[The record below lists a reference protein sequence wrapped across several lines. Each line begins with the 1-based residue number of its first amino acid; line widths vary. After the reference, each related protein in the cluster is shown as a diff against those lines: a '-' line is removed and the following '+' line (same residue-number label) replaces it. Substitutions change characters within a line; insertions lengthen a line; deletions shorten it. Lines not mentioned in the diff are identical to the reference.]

1 MLRVVAGARERANA
15 ALRSAVPDRARDL
28 LRGVALRVRAA
39 DITTL
44 AAAVA
49 YNVFL
54 AIVPLAFALLGVAAF
69 IGQSEEALGRVEATL
84 EVFAPE
90 AVTDFVT
97 DLLVDAEVRV
107 GGQQGLLIVVS
118 ILLALVLGSRA
129 VVALQKALAAVEHRT
144 ERRPP
149 VAMRLVAVALTI
161 GGGAALLI
169 TSFLLVFGRE
179 VMEFLAELTSV
190 AALEGLWAWLRIPV
204 SAIGLLGFLLAFYR
218 WGPPE
223 PLPRPWLAAVVA
235 GSGAVLASLGFG
247 LYLAVAP
254 NLGAT
259 FGALGAVAVALVWLY
274 VGAFMILLGAVVVAY
289 LARAATDEPHVPG
302 LPEEG

>member
-190 AALEGLWAWLRIPV
+190 AALEGLGRGCAFRSPQSGCSGSCSPSIAGARRSPSPDRGWPQWWPAPEPCWPASD
-204 SAIGLLGFLLAFYR
+204 SASIWR
-218 WGPPE
+218 WPPISGPPSE
-223 PLPRPWLAAVVA
+223 RSERSRWRWC
-235 GSGAVLASLGFG
+235 GC
-247 LYLAVAP
+247 
-254 NLGAT
+254 T
-259 FGALGAVAVALVWLY
+259 W
-274 VGAFMILLGAVVVAY
+274 
-289 LARAATDEPHVPG
+289 ARS
-302 LPEEG
+302 